1 MFDPWVGKIP
11 CKRAWQPTPVFL
23 PGESHGQRSL
33 VGYSPWSHNELDVT
47 EVTEHVNHATLAQ
60 NMLDMVIL
68 LQWKVNENFLL
79 DSISLLL
86 PWAGYSVTHSL
97 FLPLSKWGCFLR
109 ILLTY
114 YICLISLFGGVHE
127 RARTYDEPRPSIS
140 FIDFLGD
147 YF

>member
-47 EVTEHVNHATLAQ
+47 EVTGHVNHATLAQ

-68 LQWKVNENFLL
+68 L
-79 DSISLLL
+79 
-86 PWAGYSVTHSL
+86 
-97 FLPLSKWGCFLR
+97 
-109 ILLTY
+109 
-114 YICLISLFGGVHE
+114 
-127 RARTYDEPRPSIS
+127 
-140 FIDFLGD
+140 
-147 YF
+147 